1 MQNKRQKFI
10 IFFIV
15 GVICLTSSF
24 YNNNWSVV
32 EPSYYRFWERN
43 YERVVIARLAQS
55 RQHGIFSA
63 GGLLGLADL
72 KDGKWDFNVDRQYD
86 IYLTSEKFE
95 DYSAYKSHPGFQG
108 FVVSIFDLLTDF
120 APAQNI
126 EIMRFSVALLSAMMI
141 AALAACLTVEFG
153 WVSALL
159 VLVFSASSEWMILPA
174 SNAYWS
180 LWAFY
185 FPFVAGVFLL
195 GNGAKKNKYSKKQVY
210 GVLFLAT
217 LLKVL
222 FTGFEMITTVLI
234 MTTVPFVF
242 YAIND
247 RWGWKLFVERAFKLS
262 GILLAA
268 VMSGMALLAMQIAAN
283 SGGIMGAVKYIL
295 NTFYKRAAGNPENYK
310 DLLAESMR
318 ANVFTVLGKYLG
330 INAFNTQTQALVWQG
345 EYWKLVIVFIF
356 FTIVFIVKYRIKKD
370 LKMPS
375 NGLALVITT
384 WYSIIAPLSW
394 YIIFKPTSYIHT
406 FLFPMAWQM
415 PFILLGFALCGYVIQ
430 DIFRVAQ
437 RDTPKT

>member
-1 MQNKRQKFI
+1 MQNKYQKFI

-43 YERVVIARLAQS
+43 YERVVVARLAQS

-86 IYLTSEKFE
+86 IYLTGERFE
-95 DYSAYKSHPGFQG
+95 YYSAYKSHPGFQG
-108 FVVSIFDLLTDF
+108 FVVSVFDLLTDF
-120 APAQNI
+120 TPAQNV
-126 EIMRFSVALLSAMMI
+126 EIIRFSVAILSAMMI
-141 AALAACLTVEFG
+141 AAFAACLAVEFG

-185 FPFVAGVFLL
+185 FPFVASVFLL
-195 GNGAKKNKYSKKQVY
+195 GNAAKKNKFSKKQVY

-247 RWGWKLFVERAFKLS
+247 RWGWKVFVERVFKLGS
-262 GILLAA
+262 VLLVAA
-268 VMSGMALLAMQIAAN
+268 MSGMAVLAMQIAAN

-330 INAFNTQTQALVWQG
+330 INAFNTQTQALIWQAQ
-345 EYWKLVIVFIF
+345 YWQLVVIFIF
-356 FTIVFIVKYRIKKD
+356 FTIVFIVKYRIKKG
-370 LKMPS
+370 LKMPN
-375 NGLALVITT
+375 NGLALVIAT

-415 PFILLGFALCGYVIQ
+415 PFVLMGFALCGYVIQ
-430 DIFRVAQ
+430 DFFRAAQ
-437 RDTPKT
+437 EERP